1 MKKIGLKDIALHVG
15 VSTALVSYV
24 LNGQAEEKQVG
35 KDIAIKI
42 KQAAE
47 ELNYRPNHIAKSLKI
62 RKTHTVGLIVADIN
76 YRFSHGIT
84 RAIEAEAK
92 RKNYTVIFGS
102 SNESSD
108 KFDELIN
115 VLVNRQV
122 DGLILVPVENSESS
136 ILELQKSE
144 VPFVLVDRN
153 FPEIRTNSVLLDNYK
168 AAYDSTVHLIRQGH
182 KRIAFINYE
191 TTLHHLHERDRGYLT
206 ALKDHKLEHRPEW
219 MRKIGADNYDAD
231 IPRAIGELVSSENKC
246 DAIFFATDRLAI
258 YGLKEINR
266 RKIKVP
272 DQLSVFSFDEAEAF
286 ELFSCPI
293 SHSRQ
298 PLEKMGKM
306 AFTTLLELINHNKIT
321 NQVYMETDFVFGK
334 SCREKG

>member
-1 MKKIGLKDIALHVG
+1 MKKIGLKDIARHVG

-35 KDIAIKI
+35 KDVAIKI
-42 KQAAE
+42 RQAAE

-62 RKTHTVGLIVADIN
+62 SKTHTVGLIVADIN

-92 RKNYTVIFGS
+92 RRNYTVIFGS

-122 DGLILVPVENSESS
+122 DGLILVPVENSERS
-136 ILELQKSE
+136 ILKLQKSE
-144 VPFVLVDRN
+144 IPFVLVDRN
-153 FPEIRTNSVLLDNYK
+153 FPDIRTNSVLLDNYK
-168 AAYDSTVHLIRQGH
+168 AAYDSTTHLIRHGH

-191 TTLHHLHERDRGYLT
+191 TTLHHMHERDRGYIA
-206 ALKDHKLEHRPEW
+206 ALKDHGLEVSSAW
-219 MRKIGADNYDAD
+219 MPKIRADHHDVD
-231 IPRAIGELVSSENKC
+231 MPKAIGELVAENKC

-258 YGLKEINR
+258 YGLKEINHL
-266 RKIKVP
+266 KIKVP

-306 AFTTLLELINHNKIT
+306 AFNTLLELINHNKIT
-321 NQVYMETDFVFGK
+321 NQVYMDTDFVFGK
-334 SCREKG
+334 SCRE